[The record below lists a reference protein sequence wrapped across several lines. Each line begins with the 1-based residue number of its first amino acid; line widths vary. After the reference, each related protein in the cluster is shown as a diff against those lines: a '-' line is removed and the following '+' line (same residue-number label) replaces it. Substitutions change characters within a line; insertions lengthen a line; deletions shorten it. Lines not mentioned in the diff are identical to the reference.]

1 MPEQLLLGVLQAWLE
16 ASGGLA
22 DLQELATW
30 LQAFGVAGGV
40 FRLSHDTCPAS

>member
-16 ASGGLA
+16 AGGLS
-22 DLQELATW
+22 DLQELAAR

-40 FRLSHDTCPAS
+40 LRLSHDTCPAS